1 MKTTFE
7 AKPAS
12 GHEVKAMSASR
23 LALAVLFACF
33 AIPVSAQMSPPGAG
47 DTGLGGV
54 NTINGSVIAGGQR
67 LQRRITV
74 RLQSMTR
81 GDRVV
86 MTDDYGNFTF
96 RGLVSGDY
104 TILIDKE
111 KDFKPFS
118 QVVSVI
124 QLRGFPAQTYTLSI
138 RLEFID
144 RTEAKPGVLNV
155 EFANV
160 PKPALVHYDNAL
172 EQARKK
178 DHPGAIEELKLA
190 IKEYPSFTQAFNEL
204 GVQYLKLNQLEN
216 ADEAFQQA
224 LKINPNAVSSL
235 INRGITNVLMKRYGE
250 AVPIL
255 RKSLEKNKQSAVGHY
270 FLGQALANL
279 GLFDDAEKELLAS
292 LELGKEEMKEAH
304 RMLAIIYASRGAR
317 KQAADQLDAYLKL
330 APDTPDAQR
339 LKDKI
344 RELRESN

>member
-1 MKTTFE
+1 
-7 AKPAS
+7 
-12 GHEVKAMSASR
+12 MSASR
-23 LALAVLFACF
+23 LAFVVLFACCV
-33 AIPVSAQMSPPGAG
+33 IPASAQMSPPGAG

-54 NTINGSVIAGGQR
+54 NSINGSVLAGGQR
-67 LQRRITV
+67 LQRRISV

-104 TILIDKE
+104 TIVIDKE

-124 QLRGFPAQTYTLSI
+124 QPRGFPPQNYTLSV
-138 RLEFID
+138 RLELKD
-144 RTEAKPGVLNV
+144 RTDAKPGVLNV

-160 PKPALVHYDNAL
+160 PKPALVHYDKAL
-172 EQARKK
+172 ELSKTN
-178 DHPGAIEELKLA
+178 DHSGAIDELKLA
-190 IKEYPSFTQAFNEL
+190 INEYPEFSQAFNEL
-204 GVQYLKLNQLEN
+204 GVQYLKVNELEK
-216 ADEAFQQA
+216 ADEAFQEA
-224 LKINPNAVSSL
+224 VKINPDAVSSL

-255 RKSLEKNKQSAVGHY
+255 RKSLQKKKDSAVAHY

-304 RMLAIIYASRGAR
+304 RILAIIYASRGA
-317 KQAADQLDAYLKL
+317 KQQAADQLDAYLKL
-330 APDTPDAQR
+330 APNAPDAQK
-339 LKDKI
+339 LKDKLQQ
-344 RELRESN
+344 LRQPN

>member
-1 MKTTFE
+1 
-7 AKPAS
+7 
-12 GHEVKAMSASR
+12 MSASR
-23 LALAVLFACF
+23 LAFVVLFACCV
-33 AIPVSAQMSPPGAG
+33 IPASAQMSPPGAG

-54 NTINGSVIAGGQR
+54 NSINGSVISGGQR
-67 LQRRITV
+67 LQRRISV

-104 TILIDKE
+104 TIVIDKE

-124 QLRGFPAQTYTLSI
+124 QPRGFPPQNYTLSI
-138 RLEFID
+138 RLELKE
-144 RTEAKPGVLNV
+144 RTDAKPGVLNV

-172 EQARKK
+172 ELSKTN
-178 DHPGAIEELKLA
+178 DHSGAIEELKLA
-190 IKEYPSFTQAFNEL
+190 IKEYPSFSQAFNEL
-204 GVQYLKLNQLEN
+204 GVQYLKVNELEK
-216 ADEAFQQA
+216 ADEAFQEA
-224 LKINPNAVSSL
+224 VKINPDAVSSL

-255 RKSLEKNKQSAVGHY
+255 RKSLQKKKDSAVAHY

-279 GLFDDAEKELLAS
+279 GLFDDAEKELLTS

-304 RMLAIIYASRGAR
+304 RILAIIYASRGA
-317 KQAADQLDAYLKL
+317 KQQAADQLEAYLKL
-330 APDTPDAQR
+330 APNTPDAQKLR
-339 LKDKI
+339 DKI
-344 RELRESN
+344 QQLRQSN

>member
-1 MKTTFE
+1 
-7 AKPAS
+7 
-12 GHEVKAMSASR
+12 MSASR
-23 LALAVLFACF
+23 LAFVVLLAWCV
-33 AIPVSAQMSPPGAG
+33 IPASAQMSPPGAG

-54 NTINGSVIAGGQR
+54 NSINGSVLAGGQR
-67 LQRRITV
+67 LQRRISV

-104 TILIDKE
+104 TIVIDKE

-124 QLRGFPAQTYTLSI
+124 QPRGFPPQNYTLSV
-138 RLEFID
+138 RLEFKE
-144 RTEAKPGVLNV
+144 RTDAKPGVLNV

-160 PKPALVHYDNAL
+160 PKPALVHYDTAL
-172 EQARKK
+172 ELSKK
-178 DHPGAIEELKLA
+178 NDHSGAIEELKLA
-190 IKEYPSFTQAFNEL
+190 IKEYPSFSQAYNEL
-204 GVQYLKLNQLEN
+204 GVQYLKLSELEK
-216 ADEAFQQA
+216 ADEAFQEA
-224 LKINPNAVSSL
+224 VKINPDAVSSL
-235 INRGITNVLMKRYGE
+235 INRGITNVMMKRYGE

-255 RKSLEKNKQSAVGHY
+255 RKSLQKKKDSAVAHY

-304 RMLAIIYASRGAR
+304 RILAIIYASRGA
-317 KQAADQLDAYLKL
+317 KQQAADQLDAYLKL
-330 APDTPDAQR
+330 APDAPDAQK

-344 RELRESN
+344 QQLRQPN

>member
-1 MKTTFE
+1 
-7 AKPAS
+7 
-12 GHEVKAMSASR
+12 MSASR
-23 LALAVLFACF
+23 IAFVVLFACCV
-33 AIPVSAQMSPPGAG
+33 IPASAQMSPPGAG

-54 NTINGSVIAGGQR
+54 NSINGSVLAEGQR
-67 LQRRITV
+67 LQRRISV

-104 TILIDKE
+104 TIVIDKE

-124 QLRGFPAQTYTLSI
+124 QLRGFPPQNYTLSI
-138 RLEFID
+138 RLELKE
-144 RTEAKPGVLNV
+144 RTDAKPGVLNV

-172 EQARKK
+172 ELSKTN
-178 DHPGAIEELKLA
+178 DHSGAIEELKLA
-190 IKEYPSFTQAFNEL
+190 IKEYPSFSQAFNEL
-204 GVQYLKLNQLEN
+204 GVQYLKVNELEK
-216 ADEAFQQA
+216 ADEAFQEA
-224 LKINPNAVSSL
+224 VKINPDAVSSL

-255 RKSLEKNKQSAVGHY
+255 RKSLQKKKDSAVAHY

-279 GLFDDAEKELLAS
+279 GLFDDAEKELLTS

-304 RMLAIIYASRGAR
+304 RILAIIYASRGA
-317 KQAADQLDAYLKL
+317 KQQAADQLDAYLKL
-330 APDTPDAQR
+330 APNTPDAQKLR
-339 LKDKI
+339 DKI
-344 RELRESN
+344 QQLRQSN

>member
-1 MKTTFE
+1 
-7 AKPAS
+7 
-12 GHEVKAMSASR
+12 MSASK
-23 LALAVLFACF
+23 LVFVFLFAC
-33 AIPVSAQMSPPGAG
+33 AVMPASAQMSPPGAG

-67 LQRRITV
+67 LQRRISV

-86 MTDDYGNFTF
+86 MTDDYGNFSF

-111 KDFKPFS
+111 KDFQPFS

-124 QLRGFPAQTYTLSI
+124 QPRGFPPQTYTLSI
-138 RLEFID
+138 RLEFKEQV
-144 RTEAKPGVLNV
+144 TASPGVLNA

-160 PKPALVHYDNAL
+160 PRRALVHYQNAL
-172 EQARKK
+172 EQAKK
-178 DHPGAIEELKLA
+178 NDHRAAIEELKLA
-190 IKEYPSFTQAFNEL
+190 IKEYPSFSQAFNEL
-204 GVQYLKLNQLEN
+204 GVQYLKVNELQDADVAFVAALEI
-216 ADEAFQQA
+216 APDAF
-224 LKINPNAVSSL
+224 PSL
-235 INRGITNVLMKRYGE
+235 VNHGITNVLMKRYGE

-255 RKSLEKNKQSAVGHY
+255 RKSLQKDKQSAVAHY

-279 GLFDDAEKELLAS
+279 GLFDDAEKELLVS

-304 RMLAIIYASRGAR
+304 RMLAIIYASRGAK

-330 APDTPDAQR
+330 APDAPDAQK
-339 LKDKI
+339 LKDKL

>member
-1 MKTTFE
+1 
-7 AKPAS
+7 
-12 GHEVKAMSASR
+12 MSASR
-23 LALAVLFACF
+23 LAFLVLFACCV
-33 AIPVSAQMSPPGAG
+33 IPASAQMSPPGAG

-54 NTINGSVIAGGQR
+54 NSINGSVIANGQR
-67 LQRRITV
+67 LQRRISV

-104 TILIDKE
+104 TIVIDKE

-124 QLRGFPAQTYTLSI
+124 QPRGFPPQNYTLSV
-138 RLEFID
+138 RLELKD

-172 EQARKK
+172 ELSKK
-178 DHPGAIEELKLA
+178 NDHPAAIEELKLA
-190 IKEYPSFTQAFNEL
+190 IKEYPTFSQAFNEL
-204 GVQYLKLNQLEN
+204 GVQYLKVNELEK
-216 ADEAFQQA
+216 ADEAFQEA
-224 LKINPNAVSSL
+224 VKINPDAVSSL

-255 RKSLEKNKQSAVGHY
+255 RKSLLKKKDSAVAHY

-279 GLFDDAEKELLAS
+279 GLFDEAEKELLAA

-304 RMLAIIYASRGAR
+304 RILAIIYASRGA
-317 KQAADQLDAYLKL
+317 KQQAADQLDAYLKL
-330 APDTPDAQR
+330 APNTPDAQKLR
-339 LKDKI
+339 DKI
-344 RELRESN
+344 QQLRQSN

>member
-1 MKTTFE
+1 MF
-7 AKPAS
+7 
-12 GHEVKAMSASR
+12 ASR
-23 LALAVLFACF
+23 LAFVILIACF
-33 AIPVSAQMSPPGAG
+33 VIPARAQMSPPAAG
-47 DTGLGGV
+47 DTGMGGV

-67 LQRRITV
+67 LQRRISV
-74 RLQSMTR
+74 RLQSMTK

-86 MTDDYGNFTF
+86 MTDDYGNFSF

-111 KDFKPFS
+111 KEFKPFS

-138 RLEFID
+138 RLELKD
-144 RTEAKPGVLNV
+144 RMEAKPGVLNV

-172 EQARKK
+172 EQAKK
-178 DHPGAIEELKLA
+178 DDHSGAIEELKLA
-190 IKEYPSFTQAFNEL
+190 IKEYPSFSQAFNEL
-204 GVQYLKLNQLEN
+204 GVQYLKLNKLQD
-216 ADEAFQQA
+216 ADEAFQEA
-224 LKINPNAVSSL
+224 VKINPDAVSSL

-255 RKSLEKNKQSAVGHY
+255 RKSLQKNKHSAVGHY

-304 RMLAIIYASRGAR
+304 RMLAIIYASRGA
-317 KQAADQLDAYLKL
+317 KKEAADQLDAYLKL
-330 APDTPDAQR
+330 VPDAADAKQ
-339 LKDKI
+339 LKEKI
-344 RELRESN
+344 RQLRESN

>member
-1 MKTTFE
+1 
-7 AKPAS
+7 
-12 GHEVKAMSASR
+12 MSASR
-23 LALAVLFACF
+23 LAFVVLFACSVIQ
-33 AIPVSAQMSPPGAG
+33 ASAQMSPPGAG

-54 NTINGSVIAGGQR
+54 NSINGSVLAGGQR
-67 LQRRITV
+67 LQRRISV

-104 TILIDKE
+104 TIVIDKE

-124 QLRGFPAQTYTLSI
+124 QPRGFPPQNYTLSV
-138 RLEFID
+138 RLELKD
-144 RTEAKPGVLNV
+144 RTDAKPGVLNV

-160 PKPALVHYDNAL
+160 PKPALVHYDKAL
-172 EQARKK
+172 ELSKTD
-178 DHPGAIEELKLA
+178 DHSGAIEELKLA
-190 IKEYPSFTQAFNEL
+190 IKEYPTFSQAFNEL
-204 GVQYLKLNQLEN
+204 GVQYLKINELEK
-216 ADEAFQQA
+216 ADEAFQEA
-224 LKINPNAVSSL
+224 LKINPDTVSSL

-255 RKSLEKNKQSAVGHY
+255 RKSLQKKKDSAVAHY

-304 RMLAIIYASRGAR
+304 RILAIIYASRGA
-317 KQAADQLDAYLKL
+317 KQQAADQLDAYLKL
-330 APDTPDAQR
+330 APNTPDAQKLR
-339 LKDKI
+339 DKI
-344 RELRESN
+344 QQLRQSN

>member
-1 MKTTFE
+1 
-7 AKPAS
+7 
-12 GHEVKAMSASR
+12 
-23 LALAVLFACF
+23 
-33 AIPVSAQMSPPGAG
+33 
-47 DTGLGGV
+47 
-54 NTINGSVIAGGQR
+54 
-67 LQRRITV
+67 
-74 RLQSMTR
+74 
-81 GDRVV
+81 

-104 TILIDKE
+104 TIVIDKE

-124 QLRGFPAQTYTLSI
+124 QPRGFPPQNYTLSV
-138 RLEFID
+138 RLEFKD
-144 RTEAKPGVLNV
+144 RTDAKPGVLNV

-172 EQARKK
+172 EQSKK
-178 DHPGAIEELKLA
+178 DDHSAAIEELKLA
-190 IKEYPSFTQAFNEL
+190 IKEYPSFSQAFNEL
-204 GVQYLKLNQLEN
+204 GVQYLKLNELEK
-216 ADEAFQQA
+216 ADEAFQEA
-224 LKINPNAVSSL
+224 VKINPDAVSSL

-255 RKSLEKNKQSAVGHY
+255 RKSLQKNKQSAVAHY

-279 GLFDDAEKELLAS
+279 GLFDEAEKELLAS

-304 RMLAIIYASRGAR
+304 RILAIIYASRGA
-317 KQAADQLDAYLKL
+317 KQQAADQLDAYLKL
-330 APDTPDAQR
+330 APNTPDAQK

>member
-1 MKTTFE
+1 
-7 AKPAS
+7 
-12 GHEVKAMSASR
+12 MSPSK
-23 LALAVLFACF
+23 LAFIVLFACT
-33 AIPVSAQMSPPGAG
+33 AIPASAQMSPPGAG

-54 NTINGSVIAGGQR
+54 NTINGSVLAGGQR
-67 LQRRITV
+67 LQRRISV

-111 KDFKPFS
+111 KDYKPFS

-124 QLRGFPAQTYTLSI
+124 QPRGFPAQTYNLSI
-138 RLEFID
+138 RLDLKE
-144 RTEAKPGVLNV
+144 RTDTKPGVLNV

-160 PKPALVHYDNAL
+160 PKPAMVHYDNAL
-172 EQARKK
+172 ELARKN
-178 DHPGAIEELKLA
+178 DHSGAIEELKLA
-190 IKEYPSFTQAFNEL
+190 IKEYPSFSQAFNEL
-204 GVQYLKLNQLEN
+204 GVQYLKLNELEK
-216 ADEAFQQA
+216 ADEAFQEA
-224 LKINPNAVSSL
+224 LKINPDAVSSL

-255 RKSLEKNKQSAVGHY
+255 RKSLQKNKQSAVGHY

-279 GLFDDAEKELLAS
+279 GLFDEAEKELLAS

-304 RMLAIIYASRGAR
+304 RILAIIYASRGAN

-330 APDTPDAQR
+330 APNAPDAQK
-339 LKDKI
+339 LKDKL
-344 RELRESN
+344 RQLRESN